1 MRRNTRT
8 VAGLL
13 ILTLTLSLL
22 GTAAA
27 QDRTRIVYLSAGSAE
42 VEQRHDQK
50 WVEEFNRSQDRIH
63 VEYELVA
70 WADLFTKLYA
80 YIAAGDA
87 PDVVWYAPT
96 QINEWYQMGILEPLD
111 EWLGD
116 TKDTYL
122 PHLLGPGSDVIFD
135 GQMYGA
141 PFTQAAR
148 AWVVRRD
155 WLEDAGID
163 PEGIRTWDDFRDAA
177 AAITDPAEGRYALSF
192 AFAEDRIPTGA
203 IHWYFGPGFGLN
215 AVDDFREE
223 TRDDYIAMLDF
234 IQSLAPYMPPAQ
246 SAWTHRDT
254 IISYVNGTVGM
265 AMQGSFFQGD
275 LAPLAPELAHPDV
288 SMILANPAPADG
300 SRTEPAIAAYTVGYV
315 MMNASQ
321 NKEAAA
327 EFIQYMTQSSTL
339 REWPM
344 NVAPRVDVTIE
355 DRVEVLGEEVRWW
368 EEAWQDL
375 LSGRDAELVAQVPYT
390 PAGEINAITTAV
402 LADLLAGSLTPEQA
416 YEELRTRI
424 EAAKAQS

>member
-1 MRRNTRT
+1 MGAYRARGFLIFI
-8 VAGLL
+8 VILAGL
-13 ILTLTLSLL
+13 
-22 GTAAA
+22 TAHTFA
-27 QDRTRIVYLSAGSAE
+27 QNRTRIVYLSAGSAE

-50 WVEEFNRSQDRIH
+50 WVEAFNESQDSIY

-80 YIAAGDA
+80 YLAAGEA

-96 QINEWYQMGILEPLD
+96 QINEWHQIGLLEPLD
-111 EWLGD
+111 DWLGPERD
-116 TKDTYL
+116 FYL
-122 PHLLGPGSDVIFD
+122 PHLLGDGSDVIFD

-148 AWVVRRD
+148 AWVMRKD
-155 WLEDAGID
+155 WLDEAGID
-163 PEGIRTWDDFRDAA
+163 PASIQTWEDFRDAA
-177 AAITDPAEGRYALSF
+177 AAITNPEAGRYALSF

-203 IHWYFGPGFGLN
+203 IHWYFAPGYGIN

-223 TRDDYIAMLDF
+223 KRDAYIEMLEM

-246 SAWTHRDT
+246 DAWTHRDT

-288 SMILANPAPADG
+288 SVILPNPAGAD
-300 SRTEPAIAAYTVGYV
+300 RTRPAIAAYTVGYV

-327 EFIQYMTQSSTL
+327 EFINFMTRSSAL
-339 REWPM
+339 KEWPM
-344 NVAPRVDVTIE
+344 NVAPRVDISIE
-355 DRVEVLGEEVRWW
+355 DRVEVLGEDVRWW
-368 EEAWQDL
+368 EEAWAEL
-375 LSGRDAELVAQVPYT
+375 FSSEPAELVAQVPYT

-402 LADLLAGSLTPEQA
+402 LRDLLAERLTPEEA
-416 YEELRTRI
+416 YEQLKTRI
-424 EAAKAQS
+424 EAAKAQN

>member
-1 MRRNTRT
+1 MNRFRIKL
-8 VAGLL
+8 VHLL
-13 ILTLTLSLL
+13 ITTLLL
-22 GTAAA
+22 GLFASAAA
-27 QDRTRIVYLSAGSAE
+27 QERTRIVYLSAGSAE

-50 WVEEFNRSQDRIH
+50 WVDEFNRSQDRIH

-80 YIAAGDA
+80 YLAAGDA

-96 QINEWYQMGILEPLD
+96 QINEWHKMGILEPLD

-122 PHLLGPGSDVIFD
+122 PHLLSDGSDVVF
-135 GQMYGA
+135 GGNMYGA

-148 AWVVRRD
+148 AWVIRRD
-155 WLEDAGID
+155 WLEEAGID

-177 AAITDPAEGRYALSF
+177 AAMTNPDEGRYALSF

-215 AVDDFREE
+215 AVDDFRDEK
-223 TRDDYIAMLDF
+223 RDAYIAMLDY

-246 SAWTHRDT
+246 AAWTHRDT

-275 LAPLAPELAHPDV
+275 LAPLAPELADPAV
-288 SMILANPAPADG
+288 SLILANPAPADSG
-300 SRTEPAIAAYTVGYV
+300 RDPSIAAYTVGYV
-315 MMNASQ
+315 MMNASR
-321 NKEAAA
+321 NKEEAA
-327 EFIQYMTQSSTL
+327 EFIQFMTRSSAL

-344 NVAPRVDVTIE
+344 NVAPRVDITID
-355 DRVEVLGEEVRWW
+355 DRVEVLGEGVRWW

-375 LSGRDAELVAQVPYT
+375 FSGRDAELVAMVPYT

-402 LADLLAGSLTPEQA
+402 LSDLLSGSLTAEQA
-416 YEELRTRI
+416 YDRLRSQI
-424 EAAKAQS
+424 ERVQAQN

>member
-1 MRRNTRT
+1 MKVGIIPKTWIVIT
-8 VAGLL
+8 
-13 ILTLTLSLL
+13 ISILL
-22 GTAAA
+22 GLAVSVFA
-27 QDRTRIVYLSAGSAE
+27 QNKTRIVYLSAGSAE

-50 WVEEFNRSQDRIH
+50 WVEAFNASQDRIH

-80 YIAAGDA
+80 YIAAGEA

-96 QINEWYQMGILEPLD
+96 QINEWNKIGILEPLD
-111 EWLGD
+111 EWLGEE
-116 TKDTYL
+116 KNTYL
-122 PHLLGPGSDVIFD
+122 PHLLGDSSDVIFD

-148 AWVVRRD
+148 AWVIRKD
-155 WLEDAGID
+155 WLEEAGID
-163 PEGIRTWDDFRDAA
+163 PASVRTWEDFRDAA
-177 AAITDPAEGRYALSF
+177 AAITDPAAGRYALSF
-192 AFAEDRIPTGA
+192 AMSEERIPTGA
-203 IHWYFGPGFGLN
+203 IHWYFAPGYGLN

-223 TRDDYIAMLDF
+223 KRDAYIEMLGM

-246 SAWTHRDT
+246 DAWTHRDT

-288 SMILANPAPADG
+288 SVILANPSSPYTA
-300 SRTEPAIAAYTVGYV
+300 EPTIAAYTVGYV
-315 MMNASQ
+315 MMNASR

-327 EFIQYMTQSSTL
+327 EFINFMTRSSTL
-339 REWPM
+339 KEWPM
-344 NVAPRVDVTIE
+344 NVAPKIDVSIE

-368 EEAWQDL
+368 EEAWADL
-375 LSGRDAELVAQVPYT
+375 LSGASSELVAMVPYT

-402 LADLLAGSLTPEQA
+402 LRDLLAERLTPEQA
-416 YEELRTRI
+416 YESLRGQI
-424 EAAKAQS
+424 EAAKAQN